1 MAQPDSIPPARP
13 RVLKTAFERSGQRLE
28 LRCRNPQWGGGCFL
42 FLWLM
47 GWTVGC
53 VFLASM
59 VIQEPRLF
67 SLLFAIPFWASWVFV
82 FCIVMHMFFGREQLE
97 LDHRGASFQSRAVL
111 PLRRRFVPQSE
122 IQAFVVS
129 TKVVDSESGQTQ
141 PGLEMLT
148 AGQSLR
154 FLQGGNLQELQWLC
168 WQLNEHLESLK
179 QAVAYVTAS
188 ETGDTLPSVSPLAPG
203 ESRLLATVAV
213 PVVPPSDNR
222 WLVATGSSASE
233 EPDDLRFVQSGRLAF
248 VALGGL
254 LFINLFWNG
263 IVAVFVAVLLG
274 LAPDDNLPV
283 GPMWWGLFFFLIPF
297 EAIGLAMFV
306 GLWAALLDLFRR
318 TSWTFARYSIHCRW
332 TWLGIGRAWIWPIER
347 LSRIEIHRNDPAAQ
361 QSLWTSLK
369 SFSSSVGEGAD
380 YRLLFIDPANTAVC
394 SLDALTEGE
403 ARWIG
408 DLVLRQRS
416 DWFDPRDTP
425 R

>member
-1 MAQPDSIPPARP
+1 MGQPDSMSPARP

-42 FLWLM
+42 VLWLI

-53 VFLASM
+53 VFLAGM

-82 FCIVMHMFFGREQLE
+82 FCMVVYMFFGREQLE

-111 PLRRRFVPQSE
+111 PLRRRFVPLAE
-122 IQAFVVS
+122 IHAFVMS
-129 TKVVDSESGQTQ
+129 TKVVDSESGRTQ

-168 WQLNEHLESLK
+168 WQLNEHLELLK
-179 QAVAYVTAS
+179 QAVAYVTAG
-188 ETGDTLPSVSPLAPG
+188 ETVATPPSVSQLVPG
-203 ESRLLATVAV
+203 ESRLLTTAAV
-213 PVVPPSDNR
+213 PVVAPSDNH
-222 WLVATGSSASE
+222 WLVATGSGASE

-248 VALGGL
+248 GTLGGL

-263 IVAVFVAVLLG
+263 IVSVFVAVLRG
-274 LAPDDNLPV
+274 LAPDDNPPI

-306 GLWAALLDLFRR
+306 GLLAVLLDPFRR

-332 TWLGIGRAWIWPIER
+332 TWLGIGPAWNWPIEC
-347 LSRIEIHRNDPAAQ
+347 LSRIEIRRNDPSAKP
-361 QSLWTSLK
+361 SLWASLK
-369 SFSSSVGEGAD
+369 SPNSSVGEGAAD
-380 YRLLFIDPANTAVC
+380 YRLLFIDPANIEVC
-394 SLDALTEGE
+394 SFDALTEGE
-403 ARWIG
+403 ARWMG

-416 DWFDPRDTP
+416 DWFDRPR
-425 R
+425 